1 MKLIDTTC
9 PKCGAFCEYC
19 GGQVLI
25 DDEVQHLQIDNAE
38 SAGYAFEKGRQRAQ
52 QEARAHS
59 YYSAQPQPAPKK
71 NKKIVWWVLGWIFI
85 FPVPLTIIIARN
97 QKLKIGAK
105 IGLIAAAWIVYLLI
119 GIGSGVA
126 NRSKEQGATPATRTS
141 YSQQTTAG
149 ERDGSASS
157 VPALIKWIRYD
168 A

>member
-9 PKCGAFCEYC
+9 PKCGADLHIDADRKSAFCEYC

-52 QEARAHS
+52 NEARAHS

-97 QKLKIGAK
+97 QKLKTGAK
-105 IGLIAAAWIVYLLI
+105 IGLIAAAWVVYLLI

-149 ERDGSASS
+149 A
-157 VPALIKWIRYD
+157 A
-168 A
+168 